1 VIYKKLIFH
10 HFKFIRP
17 SVKKRSK
24 EIEEFTNKL
33 FQEAERLKHIKQDEA
48 DNFYKTNYAFTPK
61 ISDLSQPK
69 VENFYKRLQ
78 SWIDK
83 RNEKFVKEKEQANL
97 DSKTGLPFYKP
108 SIHYTKNTANIHRN
122 VFIDLYEEKTKF
134 FEIIKEKQEKIKESI
149 ENLTKIKK
157 VSHNSE
163 EINQKNKKEC
173 FENMFNLLKDSEE
186 NLIRYNPVLEK
197 KLENLKP
204 GVRTILEPV
213 VSELKEDKYFLNRE
227 EFLLV
232 IEQLYTMLNVE
243 ERRRLID
250 WYVKGDE
257 RSVRTRKHSL
267 NNDNFLTFQPKVR
280 EKSHRIFEKS
290 ERYSKNLIERNKEF
304 LKKKQDFMETEKQN
318 KMAKEI
324 ECKN

>member
-1 VIYKKLIFH
+1 M
-10 HFKFIRP
+10 
-17 SVKKRSK
+17 
-24 EIEEFTNKL
+24 
-33 FQEAERLKHIKQDEA
+33 
-48 DNFYKTNYAFTPK
+48 
-61 ISDLSQPK
+61 
-69 VENFYKRLQ
+69 
-78 SWIDK
+78 
-83 RNEKFVKEKEQANL
+83 
-97 DSKTGLPFYKP
+97 
-108 SIHYTKNTANIHRN
+108 
-122 VFIDLYEEKTKF
+122 FIDLYEEKTKF
-134 FEIIKEKQEKIKESI
+134 FENKKEKQEKIKESI

-173 FENMFNLLKDSEE
+173 FENMFNFLKDSEE

-213 VSELKEDKYFLNRE
+213 VSELKEDKYFLNKE

-232 IEQLYTMLNVE
+232 IEQLYMMLNVD

-257 RSVRTRKHSL
+257 RSVRTRKHSH
-267 NNDNFLTFQPKVR
+267 NNDNFMTFQPKIR

-290 ERYSKNLIERNKEF
+290 ERFSKDLIERNKEF
-304 LKKKQDFMETEKQN
+304 LKKKQDFMETEQQTKI
-318 KMAKEI
+318 AKEI
-324 ECKN
+324 EGKPYNFKYL